1 MSRVRV
7 ATAFRIVAI
16 TVFGLSVVTILGFG
30 SRLTFWGDEW
40 SFLLRQPL
48 TPIDYLRPNNEHW
61 ATVLYGVYAVLLGLG
76 ASTPTI
82 GIAAETDP
90 VGMSRR
96 APADAVSALDRRT
109 GWRSRR
115 DGHVRPP

>member
-1 MSRVRV
+1 MK
-7 ATAFRIVAI
+7 AI
-16 TVFGLSVVTILGFG
+16 TMAD
-30 SRLTFWGDEW
+30 GDDGHHDGG
-40 SFLLRQPL
+40 RAGDP
-48 TPIDYLRPNNEHW
+48 
-61 ATVLYGVYAVLLGLG
+61 AG
-76 ASTPTI
+76 AD
-82 GIAAETDP
+82 GDHGDAGEDQRAETDP